1 MFFHLK
7 LWLSLMLSVS
17 KTAVTNMGPIV
28 RRLCSLRLKTLFET
42 GFCSSLIWHLR
53 WKLIITNPLM
63 LAVISAGYEC
73 GAGQPLQQQAE
84 ETAEAAEIC
93 RMFGQKGNICF
104 YILFSQIIVKKI
116 MLNSYLQTCIN
127 MRQFMAI
134 CVAWTFIH
142 HRYEGVCERHFN
154 GHHLTRPVINELKS
168 GFSFFSFFFLI
179 R

>member
-7 LWLSLMLSVS
+7 LWLSLIMLSVS

-42 GFCSSLIWHLR
+42 GFCSSLIWHVR
-53 WKLIITNPLM
+53 WKLIITSPLM

-84 ETAEAAEIC
+84 ETAEAAEIR
-93 RMFGQKGNICF
+93 RMFGQKGKWLPAVTF
-104 YILFSQIIVKKI
+104 VLTFFSQITVKKI
-116 MLNSYLQTCIN
+116 MLNSYLQTC
-127 MRQFMAI
+127 RQFMAI

-142 HRYEGVCERHFN
+142 HRYGGVCERHFS

-168 GFSFFSFFFLI
+168 GFFFSGSLK
-179 R
+179 